1 MGYFSDIFKSDDAP
15 VESDDLEQTAGFFSQ
30 ERGQA
35 RSKALND
42 AIRYYLGPY
51 LGAENGLLDSG
62 NQLLNPVVGLQD
74 SGVAFREGRYVD
86 AATDLAGAAVPLA
99 GAVVAKPLA
108 KAVANKAD
116 DAVDMVSETL
126 TGFSA
131 KPKPFDPSRR
141 KAMTQMGAA
150 AVAAPVL
157 ASDAARGVLDEVI
170 APVVKKTAG
179 AVNPLSQ
186 SLGKLD
192 GMATDFQNGFLKGQ
206 DIFQRVKEGKYTNY
220 WMTSRSNPELA
231 AHDASM
237 NDLAESMRNEFFDS
251 VVPALTK
258 DNISAL
264 KDDELL
270 FAASELSARAD
281 DAYIKAADFDGGALA
296 ESLDTSIQDVLD
308 ELSARGIN
316 TPETQKLLDDI
327 EYRKDP
333 YLEGAYAGED
343 VTTDALGMPPANVAA
358 NMVPKDAGV
367 DVNKADVEF
376 LTPEEAGFDVNN
388 ISPTAENID
397 TVLEDTLVKPVAGA
411 VPTKTVKAY
420 KLFRIDPKFP
430 DKLFPLFVDS
440 KTPIEVGV
448 WTDAKMGDQV
458 ASTGKVKSKI
468 GPLAFRPGF
477 HAGDLP
483 IAKHIGAKSNS
494 SLTKPDIR
502 PDNQVWAEVEM
513 PDDKDWQSIANS
525 RATIK
530 KDGTPSAVTAHITD
544 GLPVGGHYRYKTNPN
559 MEGNWLIGGSMKVV
573 RVLDDIEVQQINS
586 AAGTSDLPRAGQAV
600 PTSLDAQ
607 TDELFGGVDFN
618 EVARVG
624 DNTVPEGNP
633 EFSPTG
639 RISTRMPII
648 PKKEGGGVDPAVYSG
663 ELTIGR
669 DVMEEGGTL
678 KKNMEYLASRR
689 EQSDDVVN
697 RGKDN
702 ERPLFTS
709 STPNPYADIGDV
721 PYFPGFKALEG
732 MSVEDRA
739 KFVSAMQQE
748 NLEWLMNKIPKEFQ
762 DRAKLWYTGAN
773 RFSEELAS
781 KYGVPRQSMSGVLAA
796 LSPQK
801 DWFQNASLGE
811 RVADAVI
818 NNRNFPWSSEMEA
831 VVTQYPVFR
840 TGGRGRNAAIWESI
854 RGKKYSEL
862 ETTPQKAMWV
872 RAFDEAH
879 NPKTYRALTPEGDL
893 GDIVTAG
900 NKTRD
905 ISWGG
910 FNTIEKAVDALESG
924 GDFNILSDAMGD
936 MHKVRN
942 FFNNIEVPFSDMG
955 DVTIDTHAIAA
966 ALMRP
971 LGGDDRL
978 VAQGL
983 GAVGG
988 KDAKTGA
995 KGNYGFIAD
1004 DYRAVAGNRG
1014 LLPRETQSITWEAI
1028 RSLFNNKSDNVKRR
1042 VNTIWSR
1049 VDDGSLTQ
1057 QQALDLIEAE
1067 VGGFPQTQQ
1076 VLTPRT
1082 NRSIGDGR
1090 SSTMFAAGGLLTAG
1104 AMEEGIA
1111 SEPEYQ

>member
-15 VESDDLEQTAGFFSQ
+15 VEGDDLEQTAGFFSQ
-30 ERGQA
+30 ERGQQ
-35 RSKALND
+35 RSRDLND
-42 AIRYYLGPY
+42 AIKYYLGPY
-51 LGAENGLLDSG
+51 LGSSDGLVAKG
-62 NQLLNPVVGLQD
+62 GQLANPIVGLQD
-74 SGVAFREGRYVD
+74 SGVAFQEGRYVD
-86 AATDLAGAAVPLA
+86 AVTDLAGAAVPLA
-99 GAVVAKPLA
+99 AGVVAKPA
-108 KAVANKAD
+108 ARAVSKGMD

-141 KAMTQMGAA
+141 KAMQQIGAA

-179 AVNPLSQ
+179 STPLTAAVEKLMSNKSSMENILEQENSIFRNMQQSDPYMNTPLTPDQ
-186 SLGKLD
+186 NTLLNSL
-192 GMATDFQNGFLKGQ
+192 ANNRNTINR
-206 DIFQRVKEGKYTNY
+206 DI
-220 WMTSRSNPELA
+220 
-231 AHDASM
+231 
-237 NDLAESMRNEFFDS
+237 
-251 VVPALTK
+251 
-258 DNISAL
+258 I
-264 KDDELL
+264 
-270 FAASELSARAD
+270 
-281 DAYIKAADFDGGALA
+281 
-296 ESLDTSIQDVLD
+296 TSIDEIVGNVDPSSVKALSDTDLNSLLREVAPRSWTIDPDIADVD
-308 ELSARGIN
+308 EVIDTLMTEMQRRG
-316 TPETQKLLDDI
+316 LRVDGSDI
-327 EYRKDP
+327 
-333 YLEGAYAGED
+333 YL
-343 VTTDALGMPPANVAA
+343 PPTNVVA
-358 NMVPKDAGV
+358 NMVPKD
-367 DVNKADVEF
+367 
-376 LTPEEAGFDVNN
+376 
-388 ISPTAENID
+388 
-397 TVLEDTLVKPVAGA
+397 
-411 VPTKTVKAY
+411 
-420 KLFRIDPKFP
+420 
-430 DKLFPLFVDS
+430 
-440 KTPIEVGV
+440 
-448 WTDAKMGDQV
+448 
-458 ASTGKVKSKI
+458 
-468 GPLAFRPGF
+468 
-477 HAGDLP
+477 
-483 IAKHIGAKSNS
+483 
-494 SLTKPDIR
+494 
-502 PDNQVWAEVEM
+502 
-513 PDDKDWQSIANS
+513 
-525 RATIK
+525 
-530 KDGTPSAVTAHITD
+530 
-544 GLPVGGHYRYKTNPN
+544 
-559 MEGNWLIGGSMKVV
+559 IGGE
-573 RVLDDIEVQQINS
+573 I
-586 AAGTSDLPRAGQAV
+586 PAV
-600 PTSLDAQ
+600 DAQ

-639 RISTRMPII
+639 RISTRMPIK

-663 ELTIGR
+663 ELAIGR

-678 KKNMEYLASRR
+678 KKNVDYLATRR
-689 EQSDDVVN
+689 EQSDDVV
-697 RGKDN
+697 RKGKPD

-709 STPNPYADIGDV
+709 STPSPYEGIPDV

-732 MSVEDRA
+732 MSKEDRV
-739 KFVSAMQQE
+739 KFVSAMQKE
-748 NLEWLMNKIPKEFQ
+748 NLEFVLDRLPKEFQ

-831 VVTQYPVFR
+831 VVKQYPVFK
-840 TGGRGRNAAIWESI
+840 TGGRGKNAPIWESI

-862 ETTPQKAMWV
+862 ETTSQKAMWV
-872 RAFDEAH
+872 RAYDEAH

-893 GDIVTAG
+893 GPIVLLNNG
-900 NKTRD
+900 TRD
-905 ISWGG
+905 ISWGT
-910 FNTIEKAVDALESG
+910 FNSIEKAIDALESG

-983 GAVGG
+983 GAIGG

-1004 DYRAVAGNRG
+1004 DYREVASDRG
-1014 LLPRETQSITWEAI
+1014 LLPREAQSITWEGI
-1028 RSLFNNKSDNVKRR
+1028 RKLFDNKSDAVKQK
-1042 VNTIWSR
+1042 VNRIWSR
-1049 VDDGSLTQ
+1049 VDTEGGFTQ
-1057 QQALDLIEAE
+1057 QQALDLIESE
-1067 VGGFPQTQQ
+1067 MGGFGD
-1076 VLTPRT
+1076 VKKILTPRT
-1082 NRSIGDGR
+1082 SRSISQG

-1104 AMEEGIA
+1104 AMEEGFA

>member
-15 VESDDLEQTAGFFSQ
+15 VEGDDLEQTAGFFSQ
-30 ERGQA
+30 ERGQQ
-35 RSKALND
+35 RSKDLND

-74 SGVAFREGRYVD
+74 SGVAFQEGRYVD

-141 KAMTQMGAA
+141 KAMTQMGSAV
-150 AVAAPVL
+150 VAAPVL

-231 AHDASM
+231 AHDKSM
-237 NDLAESMRNEFFDS
+237 NDLAEGMRNEFFDS
-251 VVPALTK
+251 VIPALTK
-258 DNISAL
+258 DNITTL

-281 DAYIKAADFDGGALA
+281 DAYIKAADFDNGALA
-296 ESLDTSIQDVLD
+296 ESLDTSVQDVLD

-343 VTTDALGMPPANVAA
+343 VTTDALGMPSANVAA
-358 NMVPKDAGV
+358 NMVPKD
-367 DVNKADVEF
+367 
-376 LTPEEAGFDVNN
+376 
-388 ISPTAENID
+388 
-397 TVLEDTLVKPVAGA
+397 
-411 VPTKTVKAY
+411 
-420 KLFRIDPKFP
+420 
-430 DKLFPLFVDS
+430 
-440 KTPIEVGV
+440 
-448 WTDAKMGDQV
+448 
-458 ASTGKVKSKI
+458 
-468 GPLAFRPGF
+468 
-477 HAGDLP
+477 
-483 IAKHIGAKSNS
+483 
-494 SLTKPDIR
+494 
-502 PDNQVWAEVEM
+502 
-513 PDDKDWQSIANS
+513 
-525 RATIK
+525 
-530 KDGTPSAVTAHITD
+530 
-544 GLPVGGHYRYKTNPN
+544 
-559 MEGNWLIGGSMKVV
+559 IGGE
-573 RVLDDIEVQQINS
+573 I
-586 AAGTSDLPRAGQAV
+586 PAV
-600 PTSLDAQ
+600 DAQ

-1004 DYRAVAGNRG
+1004 DYRAVASNRG

-1104 AMEEGIA
+1104 AMEEGFA
-1111 SEPEYQ
+1111 SEPEY

>member
-51 LGAENGLLDSG
+51 LGAKNGLLDSG

-74 SGVAFREGRYVD
+74 SGVAFQEGRYVD

-141 KAMTQMGAA
+141 KAMQQMGAA

-157 ASDAARGVLDEVI
+157 ASDATRGVLEEVI

-179 AVNPLSQ
+179 STPLTAAFEKLMTNKSSMENILEQENSIFRNMRQ
-186 SLGKLD
+186 SDPYMNTPLTPD
-192 GMATDFQNGFLKGQ
+192 QNTLLNSLANTRNTINQ
-206 DIFQRVKEGKYTNY
+206 DI
-220 WMTSRSNPELA
+220 
-231 AHDASM
+231 
-237 NDLAESMRNEFFDS
+237 
-251 VVPALTK
+251 
-258 DNISAL
+258 I
-264 KDDELL
+264 
-270 FAASELSARAD
+270 
-281 DAYIKAADFDGGALA
+281 
-296 ESLDTSIQDVLD
+296 TSIDEIVVNVDPSSVKGLSDTDLNSLLEEVSNRTWTIDPDIADVDVVIDTLMT
-308 ELSARGIN
+308 EVQRRGLRG
-316 TPETQKLLDDI
+316 TGSET
-327 EYRKDP
+327 
-333 YLEGAYAGED
+333 
-343 VTTDALGMPPANVAA
+343 GMPPANVAA
-358 NMVPKDAGV
+358 NMVPKD
-367 DVNKADVEF
+367 
-376 LTPEEAGFDVNN
+376 
-388 ISPTAENID
+388 
-397 TVLEDTLVKPVAGA
+397 
-411 VPTKTVKAY
+411 
-420 KLFRIDPKFP
+420 
-430 DKLFPLFVDS
+430 
-440 KTPIEVGV
+440 
-448 WTDAKMGDQV
+448 
-458 ASTGKVKSKI
+458 I
-468 GPLAFRPGF
+468 GG
-477 HAGDLP
+477 
-483 IAKHIGAKSNS
+483 
-494 SLTKPDIR
+494 
-502 PDNQVWAEVEM
+502 EM
-513 PDDKDWQSIANS
+513 P
-525 RATIK
+525 T
-530 KDGTPSAVTAHITD
+530 V
-544 GLPVGGHYRYKTNPN
+544 
-559 MEGNWLIGGSMKVV
+559 
-573 RVLDDIEVQQINS
+573 
-586 AAGTSDLPRAGQAV
+586 
-600 PTSLDAQ
+600 DAQ

-639 RISTRMPII
+639 RISTRMPIK

-709 STPNPYADIGDV
+709 STPNPYSDIGDV

-1004 DYRAVAGNRG
+1004 DYRAVASNRG

-1104 AMEEGIA
+1104 AMEEGFA

>member
-15 VESDDLEQTAGFFSQ
+15 VEGDDLEQTAGFFSQ
-30 ERGQA
+30 ERGQQ
-35 RSKALND
+35 RSKDLND

-74 SGVAFREGRYVD
+74 SGVAFQEGRYVD

-141 KAMTQMGAA
+141 KAMQQIGAA

-179 AVNPLSQ
+179 STPLTAAFEKLMTNKSSMENILEQENSIFRNMQQ
-186 SLGKLD
+186 SDPYMNTPLTPD
-192 GMATDFQNGFLKGQ
+192 QNTLLNSLANNRNTINR
-206 DIFQRVKEGKYTNY
+206 DI
-220 WMTSRSNPELA
+220 
-231 AHDASM
+231 
-237 NDLAESMRNEFFDS
+237 
-251 VVPALTK
+251 
-258 DNISAL
+258 I
-264 KDDELL
+264 
-270 FAASELSARAD
+270 
-281 DAYIKAADFDGGALA
+281 
-296 ESLDTSIQDVLD
+296 TSIDEIVGNVDPSSVKALSDTDLNSLLREVAPRSWTIDPDIADVD
-308 ELSARGIN
+308 EVIDTLMTEMQRRG
-316 TPETQKLLDDI
+316 LRVDGSDI
-327 EYRKDP
+327 
-333 YLEGAYAGED
+333 YL
-343 VTTDALGMPPANVAA
+343 PPTNVVA
-358 NMVPKDAGV
+358 NMVPKD
-367 DVNKADVEF
+367 
-376 LTPEEAGFDVNN
+376 
-388 ISPTAENID
+388 
-397 TVLEDTLVKPVAGA
+397 
-411 VPTKTVKAY
+411 
-420 KLFRIDPKFP
+420 
-430 DKLFPLFVDS
+430 
-440 KTPIEVGV
+440 
-448 WTDAKMGDQV
+448 
-458 ASTGKVKSKI
+458 I
-468 GPLAFRPGF
+468 GG
-477 HAGDLP
+477 
-483 IAKHIGAKSNS
+483 
-494 SLTKPDIR
+494 
-502 PDNQVWAEVEM
+502 EM
-513 PDDKDWQSIANS
+513 P
-525 RATIK
+525 T
-530 KDGTPSAVTAHITD
+530 V
-544 GLPVGGHYRYKTNPN
+544 
-559 MEGNWLIGGSMKVV
+559 
-573 RVLDDIEVQQINS
+573 
-586 AAGTSDLPRAGQAV
+586 
-600 PTSLDAQ
+600 DAQ

-639 RISTRMPII
+639 RISTRMPIK
-648 PKKEGGGVDPAVYSG
+648 PKKEGGDVDPAVYSG

-678 KKNMEYLASRR
+678 KKNVDYLATRR
-689 EQSDDVVN
+689 EQSDDVV
-697 RGKDN
+697 RKGKPD
-702 ERPLFTS
+702 ERPLFTA
-709 STPNPYADIGDV
+709 STPSPYEGIPDV

-732 MSVEDRA
+732 MSKEDRV
-739 KFVSAMQQE
+739 KFVSAMQKE
-748 NLEWLMNKIPKEFQ
+748 NLEFVLDRLPKEFQ

-831 VVTQYPVFR
+831 VVKQYPVFK
-840 TGGRGRNAAIWESI
+840 TGGRGKNAPIWESI

-862 ETTPQKAMWV
+862 ETTSQKAMWV
-872 RAFDEAH
+872 RAYDEAH

-893 GDIVTAG
+893 GPIVLLKNG
-900 NKTRD
+900 TRD
-905 ISWGG
+905 ISWGT
-910 FNTIEKAVDALESG
+910 FNSIEKAIDALESG

-983 GAVGG
+983 GAIGG

-1004 DYRAVAGNRG
+1004 DYREVASDRG
-1014 LLPRETQSITWEAI
+1014 LLPREAQSITWEGI
-1028 RSLFNNKSDNVKRR
+1028 RKLFDNKSDAVKQK
-1042 VNTIWSR
+1042 VNRIWSR
-1049 VDDGSLTQ
+1049 VDTEGGFTQ
-1057 QQALDLIEAE
+1057 QQALDLIESE
-1067 VGGFPQTQQ
+1067 MGGFGD
-1076 VLTPRT
+1076 VKKILTPRT
-1082 NRSIGDGR
+1082 SRSISQG

-1104 AMEEGIA
+1104 AMEEGFA